1 MLVAPGAA
9 VEAGAPIAEVQS
21 PDAAVVRADADAA
34 RATAQSLAYQYRLAL
49 PMARQGALS
58 AQELESLSAAS
69 PA

>member
-1 MLVAPGAA
+1 M
-9 VEAGAPIAEVQS
+9 QS